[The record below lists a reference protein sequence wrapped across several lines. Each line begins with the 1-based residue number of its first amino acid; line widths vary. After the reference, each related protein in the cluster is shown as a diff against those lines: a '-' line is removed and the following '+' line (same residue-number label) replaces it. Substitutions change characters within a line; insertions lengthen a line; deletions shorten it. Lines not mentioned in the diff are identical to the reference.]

1 MPSNLRKIENLA
13 LLSSQMRTCLQAG
26 LTASKALETA
36 SNRGFPESLRRGLRQ
51 AASETRNGATLSES
65 LKLTQKNL
73 PSFTLPFIQAG
84 EISGQSTEAFEYLE
98 RLCDKLVPLMRIV
111 RQLWVIPVSIMLFG
125 AIVRVVIMVYFGAM
139 ADAMGLIL
147 DTLIA
152 CAIAIL
158 VISAIRRTRQGR
170 HWLDYLLATVPYI
183 GHATRAISLG
193 LFFQGLKFTYKA
205 GGRDFRT
212 LLGSALAT
220 VPNLYIRS
228 DLSQIDSSLESG
240 LTLPEALDSPRLL
253 DDTTRQ
259 CLASGALV
267 GRLEES
273 LDRVTEQLTSG
284 LEAYLPFVKTI
295 LARILGYAVIGSVIG
310 TIQMYL

>member
-253 DDTTRQ
+253 DDTTR
-259 CLASGALV
+259 S
-267 GRLEES
+267 R
-273 LDRVTEQLTSG
+273 
-284 LEAYLPFVKTI
+284 F
-295 LARILGYAVIGSVIG
+295 GS
-310 TIQMYL
+310 TRWKA